1 LRALPAGQWD
11 ASRALGL
18 GRWQAHAYVILPQ
31 ALTLS
36 TPQITNIVI
45 GMFKETSLLVIIGLF
60 DLLGM
65 VQAISG
71 DPEWHASSARA
82 TGYLFVGFIYWSF
95 CFGMS
100 RYSAFLERHLR
111 GAGSRGA

>member
-1 LRALPAGQWD
+1 MA
-11 ASRALGL
+11 
-18 GRWQAHAYVILPQ
+18 
-31 ALTLS
+31 
-36 TPQITNIVI
+36 TPQITNVVI

-71 DPEWHASSARA
+71 DPEWHSSAARA
-82 TGYLFVGFIYWSF
+82 TGSLFVGLIYWAF

-100 RYSAFLERHLR
+100 RYSAFLERQNR
-111 GAGSRGA
+111 GAGAR